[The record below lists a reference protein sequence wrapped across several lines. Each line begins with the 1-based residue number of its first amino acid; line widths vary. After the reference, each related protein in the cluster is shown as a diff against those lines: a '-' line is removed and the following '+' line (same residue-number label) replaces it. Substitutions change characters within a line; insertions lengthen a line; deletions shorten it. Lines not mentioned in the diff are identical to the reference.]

1 MFHKKRKNKTLNTIK
16 RRQNRSSHPVIIGY
30 WILTKKITKQL
41 ILENSTQINN
51 TGNLVFTPKPHR
63 HKSRNVASHL
73 HEWSQCQPRRHWQST
88 ANTASPMMNEC
99 ERVLRHVRVLDQT
112 CRRERSTEPLTT
124 TMHGLNQEVEE
135 RRTTLTHKKMPWVS
149 MVVSSPK
156 LCRHLKEIG
165 DQNAHAHEM
174 PMNTHQASTQH
185 NTAMTS
191 NQICFTF

>member
-1 MFHKKRKNKTLNTIK
+1 M
-16 RRQNRSSHPVIIGY
+16 
-30 WILTKKITKQL
+30 TKQL
-41 ILENSTQINN
+41 ILENSTKTNN

-63 HKSRNVASHL
+63 QKSKNVASHL
-73 HEWSQCQPRRHWQST
+73 HIWSHCQPRRYRQST

-99 ERVLRHVRVLDQT
+99 ERVHRRVRVHDQT
-112 CRRERSTEPLTT
+112 CIRERSTEPLTT

-135 RRTTLTHKKMPWVS
+135 WHTTLTHKKMPWVS

-156 LCRHLKEIG
+156 LCRHLEEIG

-174 PMNTHQASTQH
+174 HMNTHQASTQH

-191 NQICFTF
+191 NQIVFYLLCLGELKRTD